1 LRQAYSAIKGFVY
14 QFDKSLIEI
23 LTSNENET
31 IILEGQIEDI
41 DIISDA
47 GVETIR
53 AVQATNIDIGI
64 TKLA

>member
-1 LRQAYSAIKGFVY
+1 MRQAYSAIKGFVY